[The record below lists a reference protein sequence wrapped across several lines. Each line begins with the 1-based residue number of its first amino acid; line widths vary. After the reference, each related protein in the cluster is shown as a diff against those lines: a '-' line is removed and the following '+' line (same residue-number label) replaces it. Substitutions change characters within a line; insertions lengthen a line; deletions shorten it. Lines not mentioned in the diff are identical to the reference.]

1 MLTSF
6 GGNVTVFWSEC
17 LLLFRKPPA
26 LIHPKPGFRNRK
38 GRLSPCFPSGS
49 SVLKK
54 ECVSQKAD

>member
-6 GGNVTVFWSEC
+6 GANVTVFWSEC
-17 LLLFRKPPA
+17 LLLFRKTPT

-38 GRLSPCFPSGS
+38 DRLSSCFPSGS